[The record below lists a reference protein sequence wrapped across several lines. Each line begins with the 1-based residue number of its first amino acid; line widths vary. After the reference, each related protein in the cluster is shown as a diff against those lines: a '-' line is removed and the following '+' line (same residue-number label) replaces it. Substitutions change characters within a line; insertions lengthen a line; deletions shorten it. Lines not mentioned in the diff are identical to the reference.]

1 MRYVGVAANTR
12 AHAPI
17 PAAATSAEKGAA
29 NPASNR
35 AANRRRWRVA
45 VTSRAFREKSA
56 RAFRRRHAEVTVGG
70 QGGDA
75 AARRALQ
82 EALLDE
88 KGLDHVFDRVA
99 LLADRRG
106 DVVEADRALAMLD
119 VDPHG

>member
-1 MRYVGVAANTR
+1 MRYVGVAANTS
-12 AHAPI
+12 AHAPN
-17 PAAATSAEKGAA
+17 PAAATSAEKGTA
-29 NPASNR
+29 NR
-35 AANRRRWRVA
+35 AANRRRRRVA
-45 VTSRAFREKSA
+45 VTSRAFREKSG

-106 DVVEADRALAMLD
+106 DVVEA
-119 VDPHG
+119 